1 MLCLTQTAS
10 DTFQV
15 MATQPETY
23 TSCMHILASASDI
36 SVLVPLT
43 AIQGLQV
50 ATAIGICWATG
61 FAFRALGQFLN
72 HKTSNESET

>member
-1 MLCLTQTAS
+1 MLCLTQTSS

-15 MATQPETY
+15 MAAQPDTY

-43 AIQGLQV
+43 ATQGLQI
-50 ATAIGICWATG
+50 ATAIGVCWATG
-61 FAFRALGQFLN
+61 FAFRVLGQFLN
-72 HKTSNESET
+72 HKSNESET

>member
-15 MATQPETY
+15 MATQPDTY

-43 AIQGLQV
+43 AAQGLQI
-50 ATAIGICWATG
+50 ATAIALCWATG
-61 FAFRALGQFLN
+61 FAFRAIGQFLN
-72 HKTSNESET
+72 QKSNESET

>member
-15 MATQPETY
+15 MATQPDTY

-43 AIQGLQV
+43 ATQGLQI
-50 ATAIGICWATG
+50 ATSIGVCWAAG
-61 FAFRALGQFLN
+61 FAFRVLGQFLN
-72 HKTSNESET
+72 QKTNESE